1 MRLRSRF
8 EGVVVVALALTA
20 CEISTKVGDLEDT
33 ESGGS
38 LGAETSGASNG
49 PLATTSTSTTTT
61 VTDSGSETDSGGQ
74 ATTSTTTTM
83 SGDEATSSGEV
94 EGTTS
99 TTTTMTG
106 VDTSG
111 ESGVV
116 GCEGLDEAE
125 CTAMAGCKAIS
136 GQPHGFGGG
145 GMCVKDE
152 FVFLACAV
160 DSGACPPFIPTVCPV
175 GETEPKFDVP
185 SGCIPPGF
193 DNCDGA
199 GMPPCP

>member
-20 CEISTKVGDLEDT
+20 CEFSIKVGDLEDT

-38 LGAETSGASNG
+38 LGAETSGTSSG
-49 PLATTSTSTTTT
+49 QQATTSTTTT

-111 ESGVV
+111 ESGAMD
-116 GCEGLDEAE
+116 CEGLDEAT
-125 CTAMAGCKAIS
+125 CTRTPGCKPIS
-136 GQPHGFGGG
+136 GQPHGLGGG

-193 DNCDGA
+193 EECEGG

>member
-20 CEISTKVGDLEDT
+20 CEISTKVGDLEDP

-38 LGAETSGASNG
+38 LGAETSGTSSG
-49 PLATTSTSTTTT
+49 QQATTSTTTT
-61 VTDSGSETDSGGQ
+61 VTDSGGETDSGGQ
-74 ATTSTTTTM
+74 ATTSTTTTLT
-83 SGDEATSSGEV
+83 GGEATSSGEV

-106 VDTSG
+106 GDTSG
-111 ESGVV
+111 ESGAMD
-116 GCEGLDEAE
+116 CEGLGEAE
-125 CTAMAGCKAIS
+125 CMATPGCKAIR

-145 GMCVKDE
+145 GVCVKDE

-193 DNCDGA
+193 EECEGG